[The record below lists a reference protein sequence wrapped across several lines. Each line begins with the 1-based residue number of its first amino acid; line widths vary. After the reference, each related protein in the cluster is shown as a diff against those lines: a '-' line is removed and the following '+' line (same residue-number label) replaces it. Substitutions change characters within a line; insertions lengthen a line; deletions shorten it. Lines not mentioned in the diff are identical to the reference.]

1 VARLVIISNR
11 VPAVVEGQQAGGLA
25 VALEDALRHEALWF
39 GWSGRITETTSDV
52 AAVAQKGRIT
62 IATADLGREDYDDFY
77 VGFSNSTLWPLL
89 HYRLGLVEFARS
101 TYAGYRRVNRRYAE
115 LVSPLLRPDDLI
127 WVHDYHLIPLGAEL
141 RRLGHGNRIGFFL
154 HIPFPP
160 AAVFKALPSAHELL
174 SDLTAYDLAG
184 FQTPEDRDHFVDG
197 ARRLAGAAAEGEVVQ
212 LRGRRLRALAIPVGI
227 DPDRFARLAERSA
240 RSEYSRRLQESVAG
254 RKLIIGADRLDYSK
268 GLLNRFEGF
277 ARLLE
282 RFGEHR
288 RKVSYLQITPRSR
301 REVIEYQALK
311 RSLDRLAGKI
321 NGGFAEFDWVPLRYM
336 TKAMSRTMLAGFYR
350 VADVALVTPF
360 RDGMNLV
367 AKEFVAAQDESD
379 PGVLVLSRFAGAA
392 TSLTEALLVNP
403 HDAEEIAE
411 ALHSALTMPLDER
424 QSRWRDLMTK
434 VRRDSAAAWS
444 QRFIAELEAAG
455 LPGGQ
460 TAHVS
465 PAIVQPAK
473 SSMNRTRSS
482 TTAAWKRA
490 PASAVASEGSPSVPV
505 SDKSAKS
512 R

>member
-1 VARLVIISNR
+1 VARLVIVSNR

-25 VALEDALRHEALWF
+25 VALEDALRREALWF
-39 GWSGRITETTSDV
+39 GWSGRISENTSE
-52 AAVAQKGRIT
+52 APSVAQKGRVT
-62 IATADLGREDYDDFY
+62 VATVDLGREDYEHFY
-77 VGFSNSTLWPLL
+77 VRFSNSTLWPLL
-89 HYRLGLVEFARS
+89 HYRLGLVEFSRTA
-101 TYAGYRRVNRRYAE
+101 YAGYRVVNRRYAE
-115 LVSPLLRPDDLI
+115 LISPLLRPDDLI

-160 AAVFKALPSAHELL
+160 PAVFKALPHAGELL
-174 SDLTAYDLAG
+174 SDLADYDVAG
-184 FQTPEDRDHFVDG
+184 FQTPEDRGHFVDS
-197 ARRLAGAAAEGEVVQ
+197 ASRLAGAAQSGDTVE
-212 LRGRRLRALAIPVGI
+212 LRGRRCKALTIPVGI

-240 RSEYSRRLQESVAG
+240 HSEYSRRLRESVAG

-268 GLLNRFEGF
+268 GLPNRFEGF

-282 RFGEHR
+282 RFDEHR

-301 REVIEYQALK
+301 REVAEYQALK
-311 RSLDRLAGKI
+311 RSLDRLAGKV
-321 NGGFAEFDWVPLRYM
+321 NGSFAEFDWVPLRYM
-336 TKAMSRTMLAGFYR
+336 TKATSRTVLAGFYR
-350 VADVALVTPF
+350 AADVGLVTPF

-392 TSLTEALLVNP
+392 ASLTEALLVNP
-403 HDAEEIAE
+403 HDTEEIAE

-424 QSRWRDLMTK
+424 QSRWRELMNK
-434 VRRDSAAAWS
+434 VHRDTAAAWS
-444 QRFIAELEAAG
+444 QRFIAELEA
-455 LPGGQ
+455 

-465 PAIVQPAK
+465 PVIFQPAK
-473 SSMNRTRSS
+473 SSTNRTSSS
-482 TTAAWKRA
+482 TMAAWKRA

>member
-1 VARLVIISNR
+1 M
-11 VPAVVEGQQAGGLA
+11 E
-25 VALEDALRHEALWF
+25 
-39 GWSGRITETTSDV
+39 
-52 AAVAQKGRIT
+52 
-62 IATADLGREDYDDFY
+62 
-77 VGFSNSTLWPLL
+77 
-89 HYRLGLVEFARS
+89 
-101 TYAGYRRVNRRYAE
+101 
-115 LVSPLLRPDDLI
+115 
-127 WVHDYHLIPLGAEL
+127 
-141 RRLGHGNRIGFFL
+141 
-154 HIPFPP
+154 
-160 AAVFKALPSAHELL
+160 
-174 SDLTAYDLAG
+174 
-184 FQTPEDRDHFVDG
+184 
-197 ARRLAGAAAEGEVVQ
+197 
-212 LRGRRLRALAIPVGI
+212 LRGRRVRALAIPVGI
-227 DPDRFARLAERSA
+227 DPDRFAKLAERSA

-282 RFGEHR
+282 RFEEHR
-288 RKVSYLQITPRSR
+288 RKVNYLQITPRSR
-301 REVIEYQALK
+301 REVPEYQALK

-321 NGGFAEFDWVPLRYM
+321 NGSFAEFDWVPLRYM
-336 TKAMSRTMLAGFYR
+336 TKATTRTVLAGFYR

-403 HDAEEIAE
+403 HDPEEIAE

-424 QSRWRDLMTK
+424 QSRWRDLMNK

-444 QRFIAELEAAG
+444 QRFIAELEG
-455 LPGGQ
+455 N
-460 TAHVS
+460 AHVS
-465 PAIVQPAK
+465 PVIFQPAK
-473 SSMNRTRSS
+473 SSTNRTSSS
-482 TTAAWKRA
+482 TMAAWKRA